1 MDDLRIQMV
10 DDVIEYFL
18 KSDAFQ
24 AVKST
29 EAAFDQP
36 AHKRLLDAYNTA
48 KETYMETKKYGRHH
62 PDLPAAQKAFQA
74 AKSTLFD
81 APFMKAYLAAYQTLQ
96 TELDAFSQALAKT
109 ISPQISLGNLNVRL

>member
-10 DDVIEYFL
+10 DQVIEYFL

-29 EAAFDQP
+29 EAAFDEP
-36 AHKRLLDAYNTA
+36 EHKRLLDAYNSA
-48 KETYMETKKYGRHH
+48 KETYLEAKKYGRHH

-74 AKSTLFD
+74 AKSALYE
-81 APFMKAYLAAYQTLQ
+81 APFMKAYLSAYQTLQ

-109 ISPQISLGNLNVRL
+109 ISTQISLGHLNVRL